1 MDPNCWIRESY
12 VLREPRRQ
20 TFVFKPAENV
30 VVEYGLSEVN
40 VGFSFFIFYFFIW
53 CLLP

>member
-12 VLREPRRQ
+12 VLRHSMPD

-30 VVEYGLSEVN
+30 VLEYGRGIGDVSPTRP
-40 VGFSFFIFYFFIW
+40 S
-53 CLLP
+53 